1 MILCSDQQNGAVMT
15 WEAAFIRVLWCIFVI
30 SHLVMSYLIIEGV
43 KPEILAGDN
52 VYSTHAF

>member
-1 MILCSDQQNGAVMT
+1 MT